1 MKSLGLQLLSKTVF
15 CKTQTSHKS
24 SGKNDLKNF
33 ALTGVE
39 CFTYYVSIFS
49 LTKSSDENSIRGAI
63 HVSEGDSFVL
73 EAPVQHGAELLLVL
87 GGELEDGDLLA
98 AVLLDVLQP
107 HQGLELGDG
116 PRGVQV
122 SLGEEEQHRG
132 GLQARLVQEL
142 CDGKKD

>member
-1 MKSLGLQLLSKTVF
+1 MDTL
-15 CKTQTSHKS
+15 
-24 SGKNDLKNF
+24 
-33 ALTGVE
+33 A
-39 CFTYYVSIFS
+39 
-49 LTKSSDENSIRGAI
+49 DENSIRGTI

-87 GGELEDGDLLA
+87 GVELEHGYLLA

-122 SLGEEEQHRG
+122 SLGEQQQHRS
-132 GLQARLVQEL
+132 GLQAGLVQQL
-142 CDGKKD
+142 CNENISIMGYNLEN